1 MARLTQAIEAEFIRF
16 APATVGPMLES
27 CRSNAPGER
36 QLS

>member
-1 MARLTQAIEAEFIRF
+1 MVRQTQTIETEFIRF